1 MYLSGLIKIKPSVQS
16 DRRERIS
23 IHHNKRIAG
32 VDFYFRVKIF
42 FNIKRILGVVVGGQ
56 FIVWMLGQIVLFTQ
70 KGAHTA
76 QLQDALSAIQH
87 SKLIAAHIVI
97 FLYKDGLPCY
107 NSRIYGHRTTGKEY
121 LMAKT
126 ADTIAIYSRKSRYTG
141 KGESIGNQIDL
152 CREYIRTHYGD
163 AAAEHAVV
171 FEDEG
176 FSGGNLNRPD
186 FKKMMTAAKDRKFKA
201 IVVYRLDRISRNIS
215 DFSSLI
221 EELGRLGI
229 DFVSIRESFDTSSPM
244 GRAMM
249 YIASVFSQLERETIA
264 ERIRDNMHELAKTG
278 RWLGGT
284 TPTGYAS
291 ESVKSITVDG
301 KTKKACKLKLLP
313 DEAEIIYKIFDL
325 YEQYDSLTMT
335 ETELLRQGI
344 KTKTGR
350 SFTRFSIK
358 SILQNP
364 VYLIADKDAY
374 QYFVDNEAEL
384 FAPESDFDG
393 VRGVLAYNRSDQEKG
408 RATVYNP
415 INEWIVSVG
424 EHPGIISSN
433 RWIRVQE
440 SLERNKSKSYHKSRG
455 NEALLTGLLWCSCG
469 SRMYPKVTGRKT
481 ADGQVVF
488 PYMCKLKER
497 SRRELCNVRNA
508 NGNLLDAAICEQVKH
523 LADHSS
529 DFMKQLEKAKS
540 AHAGNRSEFETKLST
555 LRKEQAETQRKITA
569 LIDSLADFGDSTAAA
584 HLKKRIE
591 ELNGQDAALSSR
603 IRELESLTDEG
614 VLAGMEFD
622 LMRQLL
628 TVFHD
633 NIDDMTVTQKRAAIR
648 TVVRKVVWDGKVAH
662 VVLFG
667 SPEDEIDWTT
677 FPVDPEEEENAPEG
691 GGDGSDS
698 PSGVRWGEDSIL
710 NASTGIGRK
719 PRLAGGV
726 KGVHSLHQP
735 NGSN

>member
-107 NSRIYGHRTTGKEY
+107 NSRIYGHQTTGKEY

-540 AHAGNRSEFETKLST
+540 AHAGNHSEFETKLST
-555 LRKEQAETQRKITA
+555 LRKEQAETQRKINA
-569 LIDSLADFGDSTAAA
+569 LIDSLADFSDSTAAV

-591 ELNGQDAALSSR
+591 ELNGQDATLSSR

-614 VLAGMEFD
+614 VLVGMEFD

-677 FPVDPEEEENAPEG
+677 FPVDPEEDVNDPEG
-691 GGDGSDS
+691 GGDGSDFQ
-698 PSGVRWGEDSIL
+698 SGVRSGEDSIL
-710 NASTGIGRK
+710 NASAGIGRK

-726 KGVHSLHQP
+726 KGIHGLHQP

>member
-1 MYLSGLIKIKPSVQS
+1 
-16 DRRERIS
+16 
-23 IHHNKRIAG
+23 
-32 VDFYFRVKIF
+32 
-42 FNIKRILGVVVGGQ
+42 
-56 FIVWMLGQIVLFTQ
+56 
-70 KGAHTA
+70 
-76 QLQDALSAIQH
+76 
-87 SKLIAAHIVI
+87 
-97 FLYKDGLPCY
+97 
-107 NSRIYGHRTTGKEY
+107 
-121 LMAKT
+121 MAKT

-163 AAAEHAVV
+163 AAAQKAVV

-264 ERIRDNMHELAKTG
+264 ERIRDNLNELAKTG

-335 ETELLRQGI
+335 ETELLRQGV

-384 FAPESDFDG
+384 FSPESDFDG
-393 VRGVLAYNRSDQEKG
+393 IPAQRQEKG
-408 RATVYNP
+408 QA
-415 INEWIVSVG
+415 IL
-424 EHPGIISSN
+424 H
-433 RWIRVQE
+433 
-440 SLERNKSKSYHKSRG
+440 
-455 NEALLTGLLWCSCG
+455 
-469 SRMYPKVTGRKT
+469 
-481 ADGQVVF
+481 
-488 PYMCKLKER
+488 KLK
-497 SRRELCNVRNA
+497 
-508 NGNLLDAAICEQVKH
+508 
-523 LADHSS
+523 
-529 DFMKQLEKAKS
+529 
-540 AHAGNRSEFETKLST
+540 
-555 LRKEQAETQRKITA
+555 
-569 LIDSLADFGDSTAAA
+569 
-584 HLKKRIE
+584 
-591 ELNGQDAALSSR
+591 
-603 IRELESLTDEG
+603 
-614 VLAGMEFD
+614 
-622 LMRQLL
+622 
-628 TVFHD
+628 
-633 NIDDMTVTQKRAAIR
+633 
-648 TVVRKVVWDGKVAH
+648 
-662 VVLFG
+662 
-667 SPEDEIDWTT
+667 
-677 FPVDPEEEENAPEG
+677 
-691 GGDGSDS
+691 
-698 PSGVRWGEDSIL
+698 
-710 NASTGIGRK
+710 
-719 PRLAGGV
+719 
-726 KGVHSLHQP
+726 
-735 NGSN
+735 

>member
-107 NSRIYGHRTTGKEY
+107 NSRIYGHQTTGKEY

-325 YEQYDSLTMT
+325 YEQYDSLTMI

-540 AHAGNRSEFETKLST
+540 AHAGNHSEFETKLST
-555 LRKEQAETQRKITA
+555 LRKEQAETQRKINA
-569 LIDSLADFGDSTAAA
+569 LIDSLADFSDSTAAV

-591 ELNGQDAALSSR
+591 ELNGQDATLSSR

-614 VLAGMEFD
+614 VLVGMEFD

-677 FPVDPEEEENAPEG
+677 FPVDPEEDVNDPEG

-698 PSGVRWGEDSIL
+698 QSGVRSGEDSIL
-710 NASTGIGRK
+710 NASAGIGRK

-726 KGVHSLHQP
+726 KGIHGLHQP

>member
-415 INEWIVSVG
+415 ISEWIVSVG

-677 FPVDPEEEENAPEG
+677 FPVDPEEDVNDPEG

-698 PSGVRWGEDSIL
+698 QSGVRSGEDSIL
-710 NASTGIGRK
+710 NASAGIGRK

-726 KGVHSLHQP
+726 KGIHGLHQP